1 MKKTH
6 TSLNA
11 LLALVAASLFF
22 ISTSAQADDGLYVGG
37 SAGGATLEADFDQG
51 EFPEFPSSIDEDDT
65 AYKLFIGYKLDL
77 PVLTLGVEGGYVN
90 LGEPEIPVVGIPG
103 ITGVDLETT
112 ALNLWGTAGIEA
124 GPLDLYAKLGLVS
137 WDAEASIG
145 NLGSASTDGTDAAY
159 GVGVSFGLGSLEVR
173 GEYEIYDFDGT
184 DVDMLSVG
192 IAFYF

>member
-1 MKKTH
+1 MLKSH
-6 TSLNA
+6 TTLMA
-11 LLALVAASLFF
+11 WLALAAASLLFLAPA
-22 ISTSAQADDGLYVGG
+22 AQADGGLYVGG
-37 SAGGATLEADFDQG
+37 SAGGSTLEADFDQG

-77 PVLTLGVEGGYVN
+77 PVFTLGVEGGYVN

-103 ITGVDLETT
+103 ISEVNLETT

-124 GPLDLYAKLGLVS
+124 GPLDLYAKLGFVS

-145 NLGSASTDGTDAAY
+145 NLGSASDDGTDPAY

-184 DVDMLSVG
+184 DIDMLSVG